1 MPSHRLPATFPVL
14 AVAAVVSTLLGL
26 AACGS
31 SSDPAPSPTAACA
44 GYCAAVSANCTAANA
59 QFASDAAC
67 NTYCARARTAP
78 EFWSEGTAGA
88 ASGNSVACR
97 TYHGG
102 APAVAN
108 AALHCPHAGP
118 SGGNACGD
126 WCENYC
132 DLALAACTGANQL
145 FGDRATCLT
154 QCGTLATT
162 GVPNATSGN
171 TVQCRIYHLGVA
183 SSSAANATVH
193 CPHGSVTPTGPC
205 S

>member
-1 MPSHRLPATFPVL
+1 MPSQRASRAFPVL
-14 AVAAVVSTLLGL
+14 AVAAIASAVLGL

-31 SSDPAPSPTAACA
+31 SSDPEPSPTAACA
-44 GYCAAVSANCTAANA
+44 GYCASVTASCSAANA
-59 QFASDAAC
+59 QYASEAAC

-88 ASGNSVACR
+88 TGGNAVACR
-97 TYHGG
+97 TTHAGL
-102 APAVAN
+102 ATSN

-145 FGDRATCLT
+145 FADRATCLT
-154 QCGTLATT
+154 QCATLPAT